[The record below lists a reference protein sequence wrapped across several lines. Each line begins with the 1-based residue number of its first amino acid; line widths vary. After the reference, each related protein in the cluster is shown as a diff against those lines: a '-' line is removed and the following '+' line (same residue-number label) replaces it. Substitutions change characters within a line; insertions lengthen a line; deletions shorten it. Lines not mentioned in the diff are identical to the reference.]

1 MNEKIQHFD
10 PNVVEGARTAFER
23 GYLLT
28 DTQIED
34 LFTAIDFWKHGLD
47 VEHEMYIELMKTLNL
62 SFLIYQEKS
71 KRTMNTALET
81 KDQLN
86 NYVFGLVGEVGE
98 VVDLLK
104 KFFFHG
110 HEVDSNRLKSELGD
124 ILWYVSAVASLFN
137 INLQEIAQGN
147 VEKLEKRYPNG
158 FSSEASIKRGKEGG

>member
-1 MNEKIQHFD
+1 MNYKIQHFD
-10 PNVVEGARTAFER
+10 PNTVDEIRATFNRTGFLAKS
-23 GYLLT
+23 
-28 DTQIED
+28 DIED

-147 VEKLEKRYPNG
+147 VEKLERRYPEG
-158 FSSEASIKRGKEGG
+158 FSSEASKGREG

>member
-1 MNEKIQHFD
+1 MTEERIQHFD
-10 PNVVEGARTAFER
+10 PNIVDEIRATFNRTGFLAKSEVR
-23 GYLLT
+23 
-28 DTQIED
+28 D

-47 VEHEMYIELMKTLNL
+47 VEHEMYIELMKTLKL

-147 VEKLEKRYPNG
+147 VEKLERRYPEG
-158 FSSEASIKRGKEGG
+158 FSSEASKGREG

>member
-1 MNEKIQHFD
+1 MNDKIQNFD
-10 PNVVEGARTAFER
+10 PNIVDGIRTAFET

-47 VEHEMYIELMKTLNL
+47 VEHGMYIELMKTLKL

-71 KRTMNTALET
+71 KRTMNTSLPE

-110 HEVDSNRLKSELGD
+110 HEVDSARLKSELGD

-147 VEKLEKRYPNG
+147 VEKLERRYPEG
-158 FSSEASIKRGKEGG
+158 FSSEASIKREKEGG

>member
-1 MNEKIQHFD
+1 MNDKIQHFD
-10 PNVVEGARTAFER
+10 PNVVDGIRTAFET
-23 GYLLT
+23 GYPLA
-28 DTQIED
+28 DAHIEK
-34 LFTAIDFWKHGLD
+34 LFTAIDFWKHGLEE
-47 VEHEMYIELMKTLNL
+47 EHHLVIRLFNAHIINFFT
-62 SFLIYQEKS
+62 YQEKS

-104 KFFFHG
+104 KFFYHG

-137 INLQEIAQGN
+137 LDLQEIAQGN
-147 VEKLEKRYPNG
+147 IEKLEKRYPNG
-158 FSSEASIKRGKEGG
+158 FSSEASIKREKEGG

>member
-1 MNEKIQHFD
+1 MNYKIQHFD
-10 PNVVEGARTAFER
+10 PNTVDEIRATFNRTGFLAKS
-23 GYLLT
+23 
-28 DTQIED
+28 DIED

-47 VEHEMYIELMKTLNL
+47 VEHEMYIELMKTLKL

-71 KRTMNTALET
+71 KRTMNAALET

-110 HEVDSNRLKSELGD
+110 HEVDSGRLKSELGD

-137 INLQEIAQGN
+137 LDLQEIAQGN
-147 VEKLEKRYPNG
+147 IEKLEKRYPEG
-158 FSSEASIKRGKEGG
+158 FSSEASKGREG

>member
-1 MNEKIQHFD
+1 MIFSESLVELVIQ
-10 PNVVEGARTAFER
+10 AFNAQK
-23 GYLLT
+23 LNF
-28 DTQIED
+28 
-34 LFTAIDFWKHGLD
+34 FT
-47 VEHEMYIELMKTLNL
+47 
-62 SFLIYQEKS
+62 YQEKS

-110 HEVDSNRLKSELGD
+110 HEVDSTRLKSELGD

-137 INLQEIAQGN
+137 LDLQEIAQYN
-147 VEKLEKRYPNG
+147 IEKLEKRYPEG
-158 FSSEASIKRGKEGG
+158 FSVEASKGREK

>member
-1 MNEKIQHFD
+1 MSDKIQGFN
-10 PNVVEGARTAFER
+10 PNVVDEIRTVFDSEKEIDR
-23 GYLLT
+23 I
-28 DTQIED
+28 DIED
-34 LFTAIDFWKHGLD
+34 LFIAIDYWRRGQQK
-47 VEHEMYIELMKTLNL
+47 EHELVIQAFNAQKL
-62 SFLIYQEKS
+62 SFFVYQLKS
-71 KRTMNTALET
+71 ERTMNTSLSL

-104 KFFFHG
+104 KFFYHG

-137 INLQEIAQGN
+137 INLQDIAQGN

-158 FSSEASIKRGKEGG
+158 FSSEASIKREEGG

>member
-1 MNEKIQHFD
+1 MSDKIQGFN
-10 PNVVEGARTAFER
+10 PNVVDEIRTVFDSEKEIDR
-23 GYLLT
+23 I
-28 DTQIED
+28 DIED
-34 LFTAIDFWKHGLD
+34 LFIAIDYWRHGQQK
-47 VEHEMYIELMKTLNL
+47 EHELAIQAFNAQKL
-62 SFLIYQEKS
+62 SFFVYQLKS
-71 KRTMNTALET
+71 ERTMNTSLSL

-104 KFFFHG
+104 KFFYHG

-147 VEKLEKRYPNG
+147 VEKLERRYPEG
-158 FSSEASIKRGKEGG
+158 FSSEASIGREGTK